1 MKTKL
6 FLALV
11 LALSA
16 LLPAVQAAPVAA
28 PVAAPDFSLPKWE
41 SNTPV
46 KLADFSGKIVV
57 LDFFAY
63 WCGPCRLASKDI
75 EPNIQQY
82 YTAKKGN
89 AAGVPVQ
96 VVAVNIESD
105 NPGLTADFIKEVG
118 AGFVVNDLNAAL
130 LNKLAGEGTPL
141 IVIIDGTHATPGH
154 PDFRIVYQ
162 RAGYAGAAA
171 LREIIDQIKPAP
183 AK

>member
-1 MKTKL
+1 MKTKIL
-6 FLALV
+6 LTLIIALH
-11 LALSA
+11 AIS
-16 LLPAVQAAPVAA
+16 PTTQAASG
-28 PVAAPDFSLPKWE
+28 AAPDFTLSKWE

-63 WCGPCRLASKDI
+63 WCGPCRRASKDI
-75 EPNIQQY
+75 EPNIQQFY
-82 YTAKKGN
+82 AKKNGN

-96 VVAVNIESD
+96 VVAVNIESA
-105 NPGLTADFIKEVG
+105 NPGQTADFIKEVG
-118 AGFVVNDLNAAL
+118 ADFVVNDLNAAL

-141 IVIIDGTHATPGH
+141 IVIIDGTHATANN

-171 LREIIDQIKPAP
+171 LREIIDQIQPAS